1 MAESGTSRQ
10 RTKEQQR
17 GSQAQGGSS
26 ENQRGGIQRGENQQR
41 QVSGRNPESGGYVPS
56 VFSLSP
62 RDFFTSSPL
71 GLMRRFADEMDR
83 VFSNLGA
90 SGQRN
95 ATGEELAWMP
105 VVEVREND
113 NQLIVNA
120 ELPGLT
126 DKDVRVETTPEG
138 LVIQGERQRE
148 YSSDEGGFQRSE
160 RSYGRFWRLIPLPED
175 AKWNRRR
182 RTSKTECCR
191 SPFRFR
197 NRSSSGGRSPSAA
210 AELAAEAS
218 RAAVSER
225 ARLRRAA
232 EYGGSVLRLYRV
244 TWKLE
249 EVISQRMAGAQAKL
263 RARRSV
269 FACAGWSG
277 LVCSRPIANDHLK
290 AKFPSPFK
298 PTSLP
303 ARYFIA
309 MTPLSLQVR
318 SRTCPSD
325 MPSRISWMRARLP
338 TPKPCPLLPV
348 LRAEN
353 TTRSS
358 WAAGRTG
365 SLPRLPSP
373 RRAAPFY

>member
-10 RTKEQQR
+10 RTEEQQR

-26 ENQRGGIQRGENQQR
+26 ENQRGGIQRGENQRGEGQR
-41 QVSGRNPESGGYVPS
+41 GGIQRSGGYVPS

-148 YSSDEGGFQRSE
+148 YSSDEGGIQRSE

-175 AKWNRRR
+175 AQVDQAKASFENGVLQITIPIPESQQQRRQI
-182 RTSKTECCR
+182 
-191 SPFRFR
+191 PI
-197 NRSSSGGRSPSAA
+197 SSGGTGSGSQQ
-210 AELAAEAS
+210 S
-218 RAAVSER
+218 GGQR
-225 ARLRRAA
+225 ARSASQ
-232 EYGGSVLRLYRV
+232 GS
-244 TWKLE
+244 
-249 EVISQRMAGAQAKL
+249 
-263 RARRSV
+263 
-269 FACAGWSG
+269 
-277 LVCSRPIANDHLK
+277 
-290 AKFPSPFK
+290 
-298 PTSLP
+298 
-303 ARYFIA
+303 
-309 MTPLSLQVR
+309 
-318 SRTCPSD
+318 
-325 MPSRISWMRARLP
+325 
-338 TPKPCPLLPV
+338 
-348 LRAEN
+348 
-353 TTRSS
+353 
-358 WAAGRTG
+358 
-365 SLPRLPSP
+365 
-373 RRAAPFY
+373 